1 MDRVAEERTALLG
14 DMAAAEP
21 GLRAL
26 LADLLPVLESIERTV
41 VASNVTDPDGL
52 PFDINEYRALVQ
64 EFATT
69 AEEMRQLMDSIAVI
83 MAGGDELEPLVSG
96 LVQIETAILNRFF
109 MQMVTL
115 ILILFAALIG
125 YRFISVR
132 YISK

>member
-1 MDRVAEERTALLG
+1 
-14 DMAAAEP
+14 
-21 GLRAL
+21 
-26 LADLLPVLESIERTV
+26 
-41 VASNVTDPDGL
+41 
-52 PFDINEYRALVQ
+52 
-64 EFATT
+64 
-69 AEEMRQLMDSIAVI
+69 MRQLMDSIAVI

-109 MQMVTL
+109 MQMVIL